1 MTPMTLTDARARCAL
16 LLLLSALILAACGS
30 HKPSAQSG
38 ANMLLLDRAPVYPGS
53 SAPKTT
59 PGDAF
64 AARDWKLPAAA
75 RATQVVDWYIATL
88 QARGWKV
95 TGKSFNTIRATHGRS
110 RLSVG
115 IRARTL
121 EVVAST

>member
-1 MTPMTLTDARARCAL
+1 MLVAL
-16 LLLLSALILAACGS
+16 ALVGCGAS
-30 HKPSAQSG
+30 KPSAQAR
-38 ANMLLLDRAPVYPGS
+38 ANMALLDQAPAYPGVT
-53 SAPKTT
+53 APKTT

-75 RATQVVDWYIATL
+75 RAAQVIDWYIATL

-95 TGKSFNTIRATHGRS
+95 TGKSFDTIRATHGRS
-110 RLSVG
+110 SLSVG
-115 IRARTL
+115 VRARRL